1 MANLNGGFVGIDH
14 EPETATQ
21 AEQITTF
28 NSSGT
33 LTTQPRTTELEYL
46 VVAGGGAG
54 NHGGGGGGGF
64 RTGTG
69 NPVSGNSPYPV
80 TVGAG
85 GAAVTSSPVFTRSAG
100 ASGADSVLGT
110 PVPITSEGGGGG
122 GAPGQYSG
130 GPVYGR
136 DGGSGGGSGASN
148 GPIPSQPA
156 TNEGQGNS
164 PPVSPPQGNPG
175 GHGRYSGYSYGWA
188 GGGGGAGGA
197 GIEGASATILYGTPE
212 PTGYYV
218 WGGSVGGAGAPSTI
232 SGSDVKYAGGG
243 GGGDQIAADPPGYPS
258 PPQVAPSG
266 SGQDGGG
273 DAARSI
279 PRPGN
284 NTGEAG
290 TANRGGGGGGGN
302 GGTRLDVSGGQGG
315 NGGSG
320 VVIVKEAAVNYTDK
334 TSGVWSLEAV
344 YQNVK
349 NNTWVSS

>member
-1 MANLNGGFVGIDH
+1 MANLNGGIIGKVN
-14 EPETATQ
+14 EPESATQ
-21 AEQITTF
+21 SEQVTTF

-33 LTTQPRTTELEYL
+33 LTTQPRTTEIEYL

-54 NHGGGGGGGF
+54 GHGGGGGGGF

-69 NPVSGNSPYPV
+69 NPVSGGSPYPV

-85 GAAVTSSPVFTRSAG
+85 GAAVTSTPVFARNAG

-110 PVPITSEGGGGG
+110 PTPITSTGGGGG
-122 GAPGQYSG
+122 GSPGQYPGS
-130 GPVYGR
+130 PAYGR

-148 GPIPSQPA
+148 GPIPSQPSS
-156 TNEGQGNS
+156 NEGAGNT

-175 GHGRYSGYSYGWA
+175 GQSRYSGFSYGWA

-197 GIEGASATILYGTPE
+197 GLEGASATILYGSPE
-212 PTGYYV
+212 PTGYFV
-218 WGGSVGGAGAPSTI
+218 WGGSVGGAGAPSSI

-243 GGGDQIAADPPGYPS
+243 GGGDTIAASPPGYPS

-273 DAARSI
+273 NAARSI
-279 PRPGN
+279 SRPGN

-302 GGTRLDVSGGQGG
+302 GGSRLDISGGTAG

-320 VVIVKEAAVNYTDK
+320 VVIVKEAAVNYIDN
-334 TSGVWSLEAV
+334 TSGVWNLDAI
-344 YQNVK
+344 YTYVK
-349 NNTWVSS
+349 ESKWVS